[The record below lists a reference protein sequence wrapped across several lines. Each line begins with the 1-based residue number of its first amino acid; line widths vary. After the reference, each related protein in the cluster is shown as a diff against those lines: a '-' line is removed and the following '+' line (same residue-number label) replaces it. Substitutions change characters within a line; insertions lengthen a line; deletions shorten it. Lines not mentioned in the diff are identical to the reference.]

1 MSTAVEING
10 VTLVPIKEAAVSV
23 SYSRD
28 YVARLAREGKIVAS
42 QIGRQWFVD
51 LVSLRDFSTAA
62 SAFEEVRKEE
72 LRSERKRELM
82 AKECLASLDSI
93 AAQRIR
99 SQRFDALV
107 VTTAVVC
114 LGIFTGLGLYTA
126 SLVPSSKLASLS
138 YSVLPQAKPA
148 TEVATVATSP
158 FKVIEEPK
166 DTLLLTTVVERPVF
180 TQREEVTPLEGGM
193 AGVLVFSSGTSVA
206 EASDVEQLFSDEVEA
221 HFTSP
226 DSGVILYE
234 GEAGEVVEYPFVAIP
249 PKSAEVKAMNE

>member
-1 MSTAVEING
+1 M
-10 VTLVPIKEAAVSV
+10 
-23 SYSRD
+23 
-28 YVARLAREGKIVAS
+28 
-42 QIGRQWFVD
+42 
-51 LVSLRDFSTAA
+51 
-62 SAFEEVRKEE
+62 RKEE

-82 AKECLASLDSI
+82 AKECLASLDTI

-138 YSVLPQAKPA
+138 YSVLPQAEPT
-148 TEVATVATSP
+148 TEVATSP

-206 EASDVEQLFSDEVEA
+206 EASDVEQLFSDEVET

-234 GEAGEVVEYPFVAIP
+234 GEAGEVVEYPFVVIP
-249 PKSAEVKAMNE
+249 PKSAEVTAMNE